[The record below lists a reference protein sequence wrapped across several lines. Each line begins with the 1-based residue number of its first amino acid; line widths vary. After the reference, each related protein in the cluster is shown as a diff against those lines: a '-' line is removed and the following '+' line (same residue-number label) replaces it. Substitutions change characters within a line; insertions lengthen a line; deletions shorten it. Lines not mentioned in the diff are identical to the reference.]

1 MEGERRSAEPRRL
14 PNLHQLAYPHGDE
27 LAVGAELQGAD
38 FPLEGHPVEHR
49 APGDV
54 DEEAPAVLV
63 DGHQESAV
71 GGGGEA
77 AYVGGG
83 AELEGDGVVL
93 GEVGDGD
100 AVADGGDELGVL
112 GYDGVSASVGCAE

>member
-1 MEGERRSAEPRRL
+1 M
-14 PNLHQLAYPHGDE
+14 
-27 LAVGAELQGAD
+27 
-38 FPLEGHPVEHR
+38 EHR
-49 APGDV
+49 AARDV

-112 GYDGVSASVGCAE
+112 GDDGVSASVGGAEKVLESVIHGLRIGDEVWREEGWKCRRRR